1 MKFVKLLCTIMSL
14 AIMLSA
20 CTLNPK
26 QLIVFEDSDKAAN
39 DSCAQIVEA
48 MKKQNTVALKSL
60 FAPDV
65 QDDIDTLEQDID
77 ALFNFIQG
85 DITSFSQASTLYDY
99 TQNHGERTRII
110 RPSFSIETST
120 NIYYMSFKECIIDTQ
135 NPHNIGISSIYV
147 VDAAVWNSE
156 YVYGGAD
163 RQWAPGIHIDTVA
176 CPY

>member
-1 MKFVKLLCTIMSL
+1 MKFAKLLCIIVAL

-20 CTLNPK
+20 CTLDLK
-26 QLIVFEDSDKAAN
+26 QLIGFEDSDKAAN

-48 MKKQNTVALKSL
+48 MKKQDTVALKSL
-60 FAPDV
+60 FAPAV
-65 QDDIDTLEQDID
+65 QDNIDTLEQDI
-77 ALFNFIQG
+77 ATLFNFIQG
-85 DITSFSQASTLYDY
+85 DITSFSQANTLYDY
-99 TQNHGERTRII
+99 TSNHGERTRNI

-120 NIYYMSFKECIIDTQ
+120 NLYYMSFKECIMDTQ
-135 NPHNIGISSIYV
+135 NPHNTGISSIYV

-163 RQWAPGIHIDTVA
+163 RQWTPGVHIDTVA